1 MHAQIV
7 QFTLTDMTDEGYR
20 EACRQLAP
28 AFAGLPGLLAKLWL
42 ADPAANAYGGVY
54 LWRDR
59 ESMRGY
65 LDSELFRTVSAIPNF
80 AGFASRDLP
89 VDEELTRT
97 TRPGIR
103 VLEPAGAATP
113 A

>member
-1 MHAQIV
+1 
-7 QFTLTDMTDEGYR
+7 
-20 EACRQLAP
+20 
-28 AFAGLPGLLAKLWL
+28 
-42 ADPAANAYGGVY
+42 
-54 LWRDR
+54 
-59 ESMRGY
+59 MRGY

-80 AGFASRDLP
+80 AGLTSRDLP